1 MYSIAVL
8 PDYVCSIAVFLNLSL
23 VCSIAVLPESVPRV
37 FFVCVFL
44 KISIA
49 VLLDPVLVYSVAVL
63 PESVPVCSVT
73 V

>member
-37 FFVCVFL
+37 FFVFFL

-49 VLLDPVLVYSVAVL
+49 VLFDPVLVYSVAVL